1 MAVIMRSLEMTASS
15 SYPSQIWLGGT
26 AHAFK
31 SYEIYSLDCMPDG
44 TWIAELRFD
53 NLLHAGTGTTAA
65 GAIAAAV
72 SQIVE
77 GLGGPR

>member
-1 MAVIMRSLEMTASS
+1 MRSLRVAASC
-15 SYPSQIWLGGT
+15 SYRPQSWLGGT

-31 SYEIYSLDCMPDG
+31 NYEIYSLDCMPDG

-53 NLLHAGTGTTAA
+53 NLLHEGTGITAA
-65 GAIAAAV
+65 DAIAAAV
-72 SQIVE
+72 SHIVE